1 MDSYRFDI
9 EENDLRDAVDLYTL
23 YKTNKTHSVI
33 LNAVNENP
41 RAKLIPINHF
51 NKDNNWDINLCWSNE
66 EKETLGIKK
75 KDNLMSLNEFNT
87 FVDELIEDI
96 KNYQEAIK
104 CLED

>member
-1 MDSYRFDI
+1 LTF
-9 EENDLRDAVDLYTL
+9 
-23 YKTNKTHSVI
+23 TNKTHSVI

-66 EKETLGIKK
+66 EKEALGTKK